1 MLLPGSPSSIS
12 PCAAAPTWPLSK
24 GEEGW
29 DEECEIGDLF
39 GIASIGDL
47 KAEDLGAS
55 YIVCLGWKLES
66 RNLSRTQT
74 GCCLAAMISV
84 VFSQRSQLCLR
95 V

>member
-1 MLLPGSPSSIS
+1 MLLPGSPSSTS
-12 PCAAAPTWPLSK
+12 PCAVAPAQPLSK

-39 GIASIGDL
+39 GLASIGDL
-47 KAEDLGAS
+47 KAGDLWAS

-66 RNLSRTQT
+66 RNLSKTQT
-74 GCCLAAMISV
+74 SCCLAALISV
-84 VFSQRSQLCLR
+84 AFSQRSQLCLR